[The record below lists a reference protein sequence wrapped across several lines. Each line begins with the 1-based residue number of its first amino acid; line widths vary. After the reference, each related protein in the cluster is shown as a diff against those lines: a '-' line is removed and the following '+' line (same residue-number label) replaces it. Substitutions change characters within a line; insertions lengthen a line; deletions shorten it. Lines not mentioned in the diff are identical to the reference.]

1 MTKPVITTR
10 AGKGSALT
18 WTEGDTNLTNLRDA
32 TVTIKADTGGTDV
45 VSDLNGTVTLV
56 AGSNVTITGD
66 NTAKTVTIAAA
77 GASLALDDLTDVSA
91 TSPMSG
97 DTLVWNNASSVWQA
111 QAPSAGSMALDDL
124 TDVNVMTASDGQVLT
139 YNQSLVRWEATTPSS
154 GGATT
159 LDGLSD
165 VSVPTPSPGHI
176 LYYDGSGWV
185 GGFAFMSDLNDV
197 NISTLTSGDLLQ
209 YNGTAWVDVAPSTLT
224 VGTASVGSTVTLT
237 ADDTTNATNY
247 PLFANAAT
255 GNLSP
260 RTDTGFTYNPSTGVL
275 TATSF
280 IGNVNISTNTGNSA
294 DTTLYPVMVATS
306 STGAQALHID
316 STNYQFDATNN
327 VLSVG
332 AAGDASASIKLFSTG
347 TQSVS
352 LKAPSSLNTP
362 LTFTLP
368 GTTGT
373 SGQVLST
380 NGSGT
385 LSWVTASSGG
395 ASIALLSSTVATP
408 YALTVP
414 ATNTTIAAAWAES
427 TDPSGIVTVS
437 GNTFTLGAGTY
448 IIEYDSDTSYWSS
461 TSNTNS
467 VMSQS
472 PNWILYLYNTTDSA
486 TVAQWAGLKSDAW
499 VNASGDVKGGT
510 WQPRIV
516 AKITLAGSKTFDFR
530 YDSFSGSGNSAR
542 TIRAWYSQ
550 AATVKITKT
559 A

>member
-111 QAPSAGSMALDDL
+111 QAPSGGSMALDDL

-139 YNQSLVRWEATTPSS
+139 YNQSLVRWEATTPS
-154 GGATT
+154 GGASS
-159 LDGLSD
+159 LSGLSD
-165 VSVPTPSPGHI
+165 VSLGTPATGE
-176 LYYDGSGWV
+176 V
-185 GGFAFMSDLNDV
+185 
-197 NISTLTSGDLLQ
+197 LQ
-209 YNGTAWVDVAPSTLT
+209 YNGTNWTDVAPSTLT
-224 VGTASVGSTVTLT
+224 VGTASVASTVTTT
-237 ADDTTNATNY
+237 ADNTTNAIRY
-247 PLFANAAT
+247 PLFSSSSVSANI
-255 GNLSP
+255 SP
-260 RTDTGFTYNPSTGVL
+260 MTDNGFQYNPSTGALSASSFSGSVSAVTL
-275 TATSF
+275 SASSTVSGTGFSNYLASPPAIGGTTA
-280 IGNVNISTNTGNSA
+280 NTGKF
-294 DTTLYPVMVATS
+294 
-306 STGAQALHID
+306 
-316 STNYQFDATNN
+316 TNLT
-327 VLSVG
+327 V
-332 AAGDASASIKLFSTG
+332 TG
-347 TQSVS
+347 TVNAGGS
-352 LKAPSSLNTP
+352 N
-362 LTFTLP
+362 
-368 GTTGT
+368 GT
-373 SGQVLST
+373 SGQVLQST
-380 NGSGT
+380 GT
-385 LSWVTASSGG
+385 GVQWATASSGG
-395 ASIALLSSTVATP
+395 ASVALISSTVATP
-408 YALTVP
+408 YALTIP
-414 ATNTTIAAAWAES
+414 ATGTTISAAWTE
-427 TDPSGIVTVS
+427 TLDPNNIVTVS

-448 IIEYDSDTSYWSS
+448 IIEYDSDTSTWSS
-461 TSNTNS
+461 TSNISST
-467 VMSQS
+467 MTQS
-472 PNWILYLYNTTDSA
+472 PNWILYLYNTTDSI
-486 TVAQWAGLKSDAW
+486 TVTQWSGLRTDSW